1 MLDGSQTL
9 VRIPESQAQQARW
22 ESISMSL
29 VQRSA
34 ATCRSQRPS
43 VSLSICWLWL
53 IWISLQS
60 FGFGQDAPIAER
72 FRLADSSGDGFLSF
86 MEFRAYLKNHTDL
99 SSPARELFIRVD
111 VNQDRRISAEEFAR
125 WLSDEK
131 PPGTTANA
139 QPFPIPDP
147 GPDYVLFQRA
157 DQPLD
162 DAKIYSAIF
171 HRHAEY
177 HQKFPLPN
185 AIDLK
190 NVPRQYQGRLPLVE
204 PSGLGLDLACRAT
217 VLIGGGKNEDDF
229 FTGGG
234 VIVSPDGLCVTN
246 YHLAKFFNDGL
257 TVLLAD
263 GRATR
268 ATALLAANRQ
278 HDLALLKL
286 EGNDF
291 PWVPLAKQAPRMA
304 DPIRMIHHSENRFFT
319 YDQGYVKR
327 YPLIVGDPW
336 LEISAPFAPG
346 GSGCGIFNQNWE
358 LVGLVCVIT
367 VGDGPAIAMES
378 MAEEEAEIENSGED
392 ANEHAGQEDEF
403 GSDITAIV
411 VRLAVPLSALRNL
424 WTMN

>member
-1 MLDGSQTL
+1 MHLCSRTFVMIRDSKTR
-9 VRIPESQAQQARW
+9 VARW
-22 ESISMSL
+22 AIVTRLLDQRVAAMSL
-29 VQRSA
+29 
-34 ATCRSQRPS
+34 SQRRHD
-43 VSLSICWLWL
+43 LRLICCFCL
-53 IWISLQS
+53 IWISLQ
-60 FGFGQDAPIAER
+60 GLGIGQAAPLDER
-72 FRLADSSGDGFLSF
+72 FRLADSNGDEVLSF
-86 MEFRAYLKNHTDL
+86 IEFRAYLKNHSEL
-99 SSPARELFIRVD
+99 SRPARELFIQLD
-111 VNQDRRISAEEFAR
+111 VNQDRQLSAEEFAR
-125 WLSDEK
+125 WVSGDK
-131 PPGTTANA
+131 PPTTHAET

-147 GPDYVLFQRA
+147 GPGYVLFQRA

-177 HQKFPLPN
+177 YQKFPLPA

-190 NVPRQYQGRLPLVE
+190 NVPRQYQGRLPLVD
-204 PSGLGLDLACRAT
+204 PSGSGLELACRAT
-217 VLIGGGKNEDDF
+217 VLIGGGKNEEDF

-234 VIVSPDGLCVTN
+234 VIVGPDGLCVTN

-268 ATALLAANRQ
+268 ATALLAANPQ
-278 HDLALLKL
+278 QDLALLKL
-286 EGNDF
+286 EGSDF

-378 MAEEEAEIENSGED
+378 MAEDEAESENIGEE
-392 ANEHAGQEDEF
+392 ANEHSEEQDEF

>member
-1 MLDGSQTL
+1 MTSQSL
-9 VRIPESQAQQARW
+9 AIGQAT
-22 ESISMSL
+22 SN
-29 VQRSA
+29 
-34 ATCRSQRPS
+34 
-43 VSLSICWLWL
+43 
-53 IWISLQS
+53 
-60 FGFGQDAPIAER
+60 DAR
-72 FRLADSSGDGFLSF
+72 FRLADTSGDGVLSF
-86 MEFRAYLKNHTDL
+86 LEFRNYLKNHTDL
-99 SSPARELFIRVD
+99 ARPARELFIQLDVD
-111 VNQDRRISAEEFAR
+111 QDRQISAEEFAR
-125 WLSDEK
+125 WLSDDK
-131 PPGTTANA
+131 PQGTTSAA

-147 GPDYVLFQRA
+147 GPGYTLYQRA

-177 HQKFPLPN
+177 HQKYSPPE

-190 NVPRQYQGRLPLVE
+190 KVPRQYQGRLPLVD
-204 PSGLGLDLACRAT
+204 PSGAGLDLACRAT
-217 VLIGGGKNEDDF
+217 VLIGGGKDENDF

-278 HDLALLKL
+278 QDLALLKL
-286 EGNDF
+286 EGSDF

-378 MAEEEAEIENSGED
+378 MAEEEAETENSGED
-392 ANEHAGQEDEF
+392 AHGVSAEGDEF
-403 GSDITAIV
+403 GSDITTIV

-424 WTMN
+424 WTMH